1 MEHPQKQ
8 TQLTLTAILV
18 SMEIHIDRSFSFI
31 FNILS
36 ASLPY
41 FLRLLW

>member
-18 SMEIHIDRSFSFI
+18 SMEIHSDRAFPFI
-31 FNILS
+31 LKILS
-36 ASLPY
+36 ASLTY
-41 FLRLLW
+41 SLRVPR